1 MSTAE
6 IVTVLLHFCGLSL
19 LAVGGAISALPE
31 MHRFLVDEQ
40 HFLTDDQFVNSV
52 ALGQIAPGP
61 NVMFVALMG
70 WNMGLQS
77 AGGLQAG
84 PWAWATAVLMAIA
97 SLICVL
103 LPSSLLTYNITRWL
117 HKERERIGVRAFK
130 AGMAPIVI
138 GLVTSTGWLMQSRH
152 DHLPDDLGLWLL
164 MGATVVLVLKTK
176 IHLLWLLA
184 VGAVLGLLGWV

>member
-97 SLICVL
+97 SLSCVL